1 MQAHWIAGG
10 TVTWQNTRAYCVPY
24 PSESTWDHCLNTK
37 YDWKNKLM
45 KAFRKEADPLQIVAL
60 QNTEPMEFII
70 LDVLG

>member
-1 MQAHWIAGG
+1 
-10 TVTWQNTRAYCVPY
+10 
-24 PSESTWDHCLNTK
+24 
-37 YDWKNKLM
+37 M